1 MHDTGIFGSLL
12 CQNGKKANGVMT
24 SRASRCPVLVYYL
37 LEGGVCVCL
46 VLRTYDSVNAMN
58 VRNLDWWELYSM

>member
-1 MHDTGIFGSLL
+1 MHEWASTL
-12 CQNGKKANGVMT
+12 CQNGKKAYGVVDLT
-24 SRASRCPVLVYYL
+24 GLFELPGVLFNYL

-58 VRNLDWWELYSM
+58 VRNLDWWELCTV